1 MSFLETNFKNI
12 VLNHILEFEIIY
24 NRAKVRPTMESIQDT
39 KYGLLI
45 LLFDYYNIVSLFEKD
60 EEIKNEKFKSIK
72 EFEETILK
80 LPDYMTSLDTMK
92 EIYNQIIIRINEY
105 LFKEKT

>member
-12 VLNHILEFEIIY
+12 VLNHILEFEMLY
-24 NRAKVRPTMESIQDT
+24 SRAKIRPTMESVQDT

-45 LLFDYYNIVSLFEKD
+45 LLFDYYNIISLFEKD
-60 EEIKNEKFKSIK
+60 EEIINEKFNSIK
-72 EFEETILK
+72 QFEETILK

-92 EIYNQIIIRINEY
+92 EIYNQIINRINEY
-105 LFKEKT
+105 LFKEET